1 MMMRAGRLGI
11 RIAETGAHATGRA
24 LRLIWPVRVPTRPEQ
39 GFLCLTDR
47 IALLRATVPNWPLL
61 ALDLVAPRGTVLT
74 YLTTQGRRIRC
85 RARTSDLLETVIVS
99 SGFEYPLEHLR
110 IEADNPVIVD
120 VGAHIGTFALLMDT
134 LLSDRAYRGIALEPM
149 AENFALLRENLRLNR
164 VTDFTAVQAAAAGA
178 TGEGYLRTRGQ
189 PDTAYLDPSADD
201 GEPVH
206 TVELGA
212 LCDTMGVGTVS
223 LLKMDIEGGE
233 HEVLAA
239 SWPFLAERVQ
249 VLLLEF
255 HESGP
260 GRDLPSLRGLLE
272 RAFTITVL
280 HRGPHQGVLIARKP
294 KAGEHVSV

>member
-61 ALDLVAPRGTVLT
+61 ALDLVAPRGTELT

-134 LLSDRAYRGIALEPM
+134 LLSDRAYR
-149 AENFALLRENLRLNR
+149 
-164 VTDFTAVQAAAAGA
+164 
-178 TGEGYLRTRGQ
+178 
-189 PDTAYLDPSADD
+189 
-201 GEPVH
+201 
-206 TVELGA
+206 
-212 LCDTMGVGTVS
+212 
-223 LLKMDIEGGE
+223 
-233 HEVLAA
+233 
-239 SWPFLAERVQ
+239 
-249 VLLLEF
+249 
-255 HESGP
+255 
-260 GRDLPSLRGLLE
+260 
-272 RAFTITVL
+272 
-280 HRGPHQGVLIARKP
+280 
-294 KAGEHVSV
+294 